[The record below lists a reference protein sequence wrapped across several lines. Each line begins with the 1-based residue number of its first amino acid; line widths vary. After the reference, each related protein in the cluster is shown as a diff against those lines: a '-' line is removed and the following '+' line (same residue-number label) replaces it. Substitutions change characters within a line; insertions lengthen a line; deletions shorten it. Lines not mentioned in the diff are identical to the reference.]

1 MIFSSKK
8 FPDFFSAILVL
19 FVNRVIGFSETD
31 SSVLFH
37 GFTVLAYITPILGAI
52 LADSFIGNIRAK

>member
-1 MIFSSKK
+1 MSVRRQKRNIFV
-8 FPDFFSAILVL
+8 AILVL

-37 GFTVLAYITPILGAI
+37 GFTVLAYITPILVTM
-52 LADSFIGNIRAK
+52 